1 MNRVMLIGR
10 FTAKPELRYTASNV
24 PFTRFS
30 IAVNRPF
37 NNQDGQRETDFINI
51 VAWRKQAETI
61 CNYFDKGNQIAIE
74 GRIQTGSYDDKDG
87 NKRYTTDVALD
98 QFHFIESKAQRAA
111 YNAGPTPYDYQ
122 GAPNNYGNSYNG
134 TQENVSPY
142 DYQNAPVNDVNVEN
156 NPFADFGDSVSIDD
170 DFLD

>member
-30 IAVNRPF
+30 IAVNRSF
-37 NNQDGQRETDFINI
+37 SNQDGQRETDFINI

-111 YNAGPTPYDYQ
+111 YNTGDATPYDYQ
-122 GAPNNYGNSYNG
+122 NAPTN
-134 TQENVSPY
+134 NVSPY
-142 DYQNAPVNDVNVEN
+142 DYQDAPINDVSVEN
-156 NPFADFGDSVSIDD
+156 DPFADFGDSVSIDD